1 MNQAEETF
9 LTNNSD
15 TKTMEKRRAVPS
27 FFVNT
32 MAKNAL
38 QRIRLNQKI

>member
-9 LTNNSD
+9 LINSFF
-15 TKTMEKRRAVPS
+15 TTTAIKRRAIPS

-32 MAKNAL
+32 MVKNVL
-38 QRIRLNQKI
+38 QRFLLNQKT